1 MFGDGTWNSYPQK
14 ELKLSFNSQNYAD
27 VCICL
32 LCKQT
37 TLPQVL
43 IALVI
48 SKLGPQN
55 RLIIWAHCGVIT
67 IIFQFSDPYIPIG
80 TEKWN
85 LGILGENYE
94 QYAAK
99 NI

>member
-1 MFGDGTWNSYPQK
+1 MEHSPTKRIKVKVQQPEQRG
-14 ELKLSFNSQNYAD
+14 
-27 VCICL
+27 CMHICL

-67 IIFQFSDPYIPIG
+67 IIFQFSVSYIPIG

>member
-1 MFGDGTWNSYPQK
+1 MEQSPAKRIEVKFQQP
-14 ELKLSFNSQNYAD
+14 ELRGCMHLHLS
-27 VCICL
+27 ICL

-55 RLIIWAHCGVIT
+55 RVIIWAHCGVIT